1 MEMTIR
7 EMTPQERL
15 YCYSQSSQITA
26 QTACIG
32 YLRADFG
39 SNGTGF
45 WTTWN
50 DENKERKTDD
60 FKAEFDDVINAL
72 RSDQEYGGILK
83 GRIPMLNYCHAHPE
97 AGLGDDR
104 QFGFRADTEK
114 YTFLLRVNPYPNNYN
129 LYCYCYERRWL
140 NHHLEQAARGIRFID
155 PHYKELFR
163 IPDGDMIRIIW
174 KDGTYFDKTCR
185 YIDDC
190 HLEVNGTGSELFHI
204 CQFAE
209 IMERN
214 GNTVIPLRSS
224 LPEQCYGVM
233 PSTGAVIIVKKGV
246 TGYYFPTNIST
257 ESEEENKVLA
267 RAYNEKAGV
276 TPAQA
281 EAMLAGSMFGWG
293 CPAADPKNYDEDGK
307 PIPPKHRDRGDAR

>member
-1 MEMTIR
+1 MEMTVR
-7 EMTPQERL
+7 PMQPQERL
-15 YCYSQSSQITA
+15 YCYSQSSQIAA

-45 WTTWN
+45 WSTWN
-50 DENKERKTDD
+50 DENKERKTGD
-60 FKAEFDDVINAL
+60 FKAEFDDVINTL
-72 RSDQEYGGILK
+72 RDNQEYGGILK
-83 GRIPMLNYCHAHPE
+83 GRISMFNYCYAHPE

-114 YTFLLRVNPYPNNYN
+114 YAYLLRVNPYPNNYN

-140 NHHLEQAARGIRFID
+140 DRHLEQAAKGIRFID

-163 IPDGDMIRIIW
+163 IPDGDMVRVVRE
-174 KDGTYFDKTCR
+174 DGTHFDKTCR
-185 YIDDC
+185 YVDDC
-190 HLEVNGTGSELFHI
+190 HLEIYGAGSELFHI

-214 GNTVIPLRSS
+214 GYTVIPLRSS
-224 LPEQCYGVM
+224 LPDKCYCVLPG
-233 PSTGAVIIVKKGV
+233 SEEIIIAKKGE
-246 TGYYFPTNIST
+246 TGYYRTDKYGHDREDALNIVAELN
-257 ESEEENKVLA
+257 ESG
-267 RAYNEKAGV
+267 GV
-276 TPAQA
+276 TRAQA

-293 CPAADPKNYDEDGK
+293 CPAADPKSYDEDGK
-307 PIPPKHRDRGDAR
+307 PILPKHRDRGDAR